1 MRQSEARDLR
11 SFLKEPVEEIVVEGV
26 KARSIDLQQD
36 QLENAQVGARFTSPL
51 SGTSP
56 SLGTSPW
63 AQDTVWDRLQDTGA
77 PLQETGVKF
86 ISGTNAQLQ
95 GTGVRFT
102 TPWEGTGG
110 QLHEVG
116 ARFTSPLLGTS
127 LLGTNPLESNPLGS
141 NPLGSNPLGSFLS
154 RSNPRTTDDFTL
166 QQTMPIAR
174 IPDMDN
180 VGARF
185 TSPSGTFPWGTPQE
199 STPQTLKPYRL
210 QRYQSRGVP
219 VSLSRSASGTLRLRP
234 AGSKEQRATADLAP
248 APQKIV
254 PGAPSP
260 TLQSWERRRHA
271 IYTWLV
277 LLLLFL
283 LVVLGGIGLDSL
295 IASYR

>member
-26 KARSIDLQQD
+26 KARSIDLQQND
-36 QLENAQVGARFTSPL
+36 LEDAQVEARF
-51 SGTSP
+51 
-56 SLGTSPW
+56 TSPW
-63 AQDTVWDRLQDTGA
+63 AQDTLWDKLQDTGA
-77 PLQETGVKF
+77 PLQEAGVKF

-95 GTGVRFT
+95 GTGVQFT

-127 LLGTNPLESNPLGS
+127 PLGTNPLESNPLGS
-141 NPLGSNPLGSFLS
+141 SLS
-154 RSNPRTTDDFTL
+154 RLNPRTTDDFTL

-174 IPDMDN
+174 IPDMDTI
-180 VGARF
+180 GARF
-185 TSPSGTFPWGTPQE
+185 TNPQA
-199 STPQTLKPYRL
+199 LKPYRL

-219 VSLSRSASGTLRLRP
+219 VSLSRSVSGTLRLRP
-234 AGSKEQRATADLAP
+234 AGSKEPRATADLTP

-254 PGAPSP
+254 PGEPSP
-260 TLQSWERRRHA
+260 ALQSWERRQHD